1 MSVSAFAIHLW
12 SSLKV
17 LNCSYSSWQINF
29 SLRWKLLAT
38 SMIIKRNCNTN
49 SSGFFIRYQQISC
62 FAEICLFVKIQKN
75 NWDSREVQTTKW
87 NIIMFDCTE
96 VLDERKECTS
106 DLSDRD
112 ISFQPS
118 MKIREVILP
127 STALG
132 TDISISVLR
141 LRGVL

>member
-1 MSVSAFAIHLW
+1 M
-12 SSLKV
+12 
-17 LNCSYSSWQINF
+17 
-29 SLRWKLLAT
+29 
-38 SMIIKRNCNTN
+38 
-49 SSGFFIRYQQISC
+49 
-62 FAEICLFVKIQKN
+62 KIQKN
-75 NWDSREVQTTKW
+75 NWDSREVQTTEW

-96 VLDERKECTS
+96 VLDERKECMS

>member
-1 MSVSAFAIHLW
+1 
-12 SSLKV
+12 
-17 LNCSYSSWQINF
+17 
-29 SLRWKLLAT
+29 
-38 SMIIKRNCNTN
+38 
-49 SSGFFIRYQQISC
+49 
-62 FAEICLFVKIQKN
+62 
-75 NWDSREVQTTKW
+75 
-87 NIIMFDCTE
+87 MFDCTE
-96 VLDERKECTS
+96 VLDERKECMS